1 MIIVRRLLQFL
12 VLISGGGG
20 PFVHGDCELE
30 SVKKLHEKFPEWQPN
45 AIIDVGAN
53 HGCWTIYARELF
65 PKSKF
70 LMLEA
75 YQNFST
81 AHQDYKDKSE
91 SYVDYDIQVMSS
103 KDGEEVKFW
112 AEGTTGNSMFYQ
124 FYGGIHN
131 IEPTIRITK
140 RLDTVLQESFL
151 KDERV
156 DLIKLDVQGSEH
168 VVLQGATKLLQEA
181 TFVQLESSAIEYNK
195 GGACSYE
202 VDLFLR
208 QHGFYLY
215 DLGDVQR
222 DENLYQS
229 HGAGQFDALYIRP
242 ASEHLPEM
250 YKKVKP
256 RFCGSDRA
264 METTVAA
271 GALASSEESH
281 ACSKSIYLEHALR
294 LIIVLQLCILCALAV
309 VCRRGQFPKRRTH

>member
-1 MIIVRRLLQFL
+1 
-12 VLISGGGG
+12 
-20 PFVHGDCELE
+20 
-30 SVKKLHEKFPEWQPN
+30 
-45 AIIDVGAN
+45 
-53 HGCWTIYARELF
+53 
-65 PKSKF
+65 
-70 LMLEA
+70 
-75 YQNFST
+75 
-81 AHQDYKDKSE
+81 
-91 SYVDYDIQVMSS
+91 MSS

-112 AEGTTGNSMFYQ
+112 EEGTTGNFMFYQ

-140 RLDTVLQESFL
+140 RFDTVLQESFL

-156 DLIKLDVQGSEH
+156 DLFKLDVQGSEL

-208 QHGFYLY
+208 QHGFYLLY
-215 DLGDVQR
+215 DLGDVQC

-281 ACSKSIYLEHALR
+281 ACSKSIHLEHALR
-294 LIIVLQLCILCALAV
+294 LLIVLQLCIVCALAV